1 MLLDKNLFL
10 DNVNLHFLI
19 ALTVTAVLNLC
30 QALSCLS
37 SQVIDSGNDRDGS
50 LILHG
55 LQSSCAVWTW

>member
-19 ALTVTAVLNLC
+19 ALTVTVVLNLC

-55 LQSSCAVWTW
+55 MA